1 MANLG
6 LLEGWSS
13 DMLSSLNLQVK
24 EMLKKVNVFK
34 RGIGSLGVLSLLY
47 FNTITVKY
55 HGILDALFV

>member
-1 MANLG
+1 
-6 LLEGWSS
+6 
-13 DMLSSLNLQVK
+13 
-24 EMLKKVNVFK
+24 MLKKVNVFK